1 MNQTQIKTL
10 AAVLMLIDHI
20 GFMIDSKLMR
30 IIGRFSFPLFCW
42 VFAQNWKRPGDKKPM
57 LMRIAIFSVISQIPH
72 SLLFVNNELSI
83 LTSLYICGVTLKNVK
98 ESSKHKILILC
109 TGLIVSELVNA
120 SYGWYTIAC
129 TVAMIN
135 FDEKSKTRWWV
146 CWITINLV
154 YALTGKSIIQFAA
167 VITPILLKYHNPEKN
182 RKPTELEKKFF
193 YYFYPLHLAGLAA
206 IRSII
211 L

>member
-1 MNQTQIKTL
+1 MNQNQIKTI
-10 AAVLMLIDHI
+10 ATVLMLIDHI
-20 GFMIDSKLMR
+20 GFMIDSQTMR

-42 VFAQNWKRPGDKKPM
+42 VFAQNWKRPGDKEGLIKRM
-57 LMRIAIFSVISQIPH
+57 GLFGVLSQIPH
-72 SLLFVNNELSI
+72 IMLFNNDDLNV
-83 LTSLYICGVTLKNVK
+83 LTSFFFSALTLKYIK
-98 ESSKHKILILC
+98 ESKQKIIILC
-109 TGLIVSELVNA
+109 LGLFISELIQA

-129 TVAMIN
+129 IVLMIN
-135 FDEKSKTRWWV
+135 FDKESKTRWWV
-146 CWITINLV
+146 CWVAINLI
-154 YALTGKSIIQFAA
+154 YAASGKSIIQFAA
-167 VITPILLKYHNPEKN
+167 VLTPMLLKHHNPEKD

>member
-1 MNQTQIKTL
+1 MNQNQIKTL

-20 GFMIDSKLMR
+20 GFMIDSEPMR

-57 LMRIAIFSVISQIPH
+57 LMRMAIFFFISQLPH
-72 SLLFVNNELSI
+72 RMLFINRQLNILMSLC
-83 LTSLYICGVTLKNVK
+83 ICGITLKEVK
-98 ESSKHKILILC
+98 ASKHKIITLC
-109 TGLIVSELVNA
+109 IGLIISELVNA

-167 VITPILLKYHNPEKN
+167 VLTPILLKYHNPEKD

>member
-1 MNQTQIKTL
+1 MNQNQIKIL
-10 AAVLMLIDHI
+10 ATVLMLIDHI
-20 GFMIDSKLMR
+20 GFMIDCQIMR

-42 VFAQNWKRPGDKKPM
+42 VFAQNWKRPGDKEKLIKRM
-57 LMRIAIFSVISQIPH
+57 GLFGVLSQIPH
-72 SLLFVNNELSI
+72 IMLFNNGDLNVLMSFFFCA
-83 LTSLYICGVTLKNVK
+83 LTLKYIN
-98 ESSKHKILILC
+98 ESQQKIVILC
-109 TGLIVSELVNA
+109 LGLFVSELIQA

-129 TVAMIN
+129 TILMIN
-135 FDEKSKTRWWV
+135 FDKESKTRWWI
-146 CWITINLV
+146 CWIAINLI
-154 YALTGKSIIQFAA
+154 YAATGKSIIQFAA
-167 VITPILLKYHNPEKN
+167 VLTPMLLKYHNPAKD

>member
-1 MNQTQIKTL
+1 MNQNQIKTL
-10 AAVLMLIDHI
+10 AAILMLIDHI
-20 GFMIDSKLMR
+20 GFMIDSEPMR

-57 LMRIAIFSVISQIPH
+57 LMRIAIFSLISQIPH
-72 SLLFVNNELSI
+72 RMLFINNQLNILMSLC
-83 LTSLYICGVTLKNVK
+83 ICGITLKEIK
-98 ESSKHKILILC
+98 ESKHKILILC
-109 TGLIVSELVNA
+109 TGLIISELLNA

-135 FDEKSKTRWWV
+135 FDEKSKTRWWI

-154 YALTGKSIIQFAA
+154 YAITGKSIIQFAA
-167 VITPILLKYHNPEKN
+167 VLTPILLKYHNPEKD
-182 RKPTELEKKFF
+182 RKPTAIEKKFF

-206 IRSII
+206 MKGI

>member
-1 MNQTQIKTL
+1 MNQNQIKTL

-20 GFMIDSKLMR
+20 GFLIDSEPMR

-42 VFAQNWKRPGDKKPM
+42 VFAQNWKRPGDKRQM
-57 LMRIAIFSVISQIPH
+57 LMRIAIFSLISQIPH
-72 SLLFVNNELSI
+72 TMLFVNHEQNI
-83 LTSLYICGVTLKNVK
+83 LMSFYICGLTLKEVREFSEN
-98 ESSKHKILILC
+98 KILILC
-109 TGLIVSELVNA
+109 IGLTASELMNA

-135 FDEKSKTRWWV
+135 FDEKSKTRWWI
-146 CWITINLV
+146 CWIIINLI
-154 YALTGKSIIQFAA
+154 YAVSGQSIIQFAA
-167 VITPILLKYHNPEKN
+167 VLTPILLKYHNPEKD

>member
-1 MNQTQIKTL
+1 MNQNQIKTL
-10 AAVLMLIDHI
+10 AAILMLIDHI
-20 GFMIDSKLMR
+20 GFMINSEPMR

-42 VFAQNWKRPGDKKPM
+42 VFAQNWKRPGDKKSM
-57 LMRIAIFSVISQIPH
+57 LMRIALFSLISQIPH
-72 SLLFVNNELSI
+72 TMLFINHQLNILMSLC
-83 LTSLYICGVTLKNVK
+83 ICGITLKEVK
-98 ESSKHKILILC
+98 KSKHKILILC
-109 TGLIVSELVNA
+109 IGLITSELVNA

-154 YALTGKSIIQFAA
+154 YAITGKSIIQFAA
-167 VITPILLKYHNPEKN
+167 VLTPILLKYHNPEKD

-206 IRSII
+206 IRSI
-211 L
+211 LL

>member
-1 MNQTQIKTL
+1 MNQNQIKIL
-10 AAVLMLIDHI
+10 ATVLMLIDHI
-20 GFMIDSKLMR
+20 GFMIDCEIMR

-42 VFAQNWKRPGDKKPM
+42 VFAQNWKRPGDKEKLIKRM
-57 LMRIAIFSVISQIPH
+57 GLFGVLSQIPH
-72 SLLFVNNELSI
+72 IMLFNNDDSNVLMSFFFCA
-83 LTSLYICGVTLKNVK
+83 LTLKYIK
-98 ESSKHKILILC
+98 EYKQKVVILC
-109 TGLIVSELVNA
+109 LGLFVSELIQA

-129 TVAMIN
+129 TVLMIN
-135 FDEKSKTRWWV
+135 FDKESKTRWWV
-146 CWITINLV
+146 CWIAINLI
-154 YALTGKSIIQFAA
+154 YAATGKSIIQFAA
-167 VITPILLKYHNPEKN
+167 VLTPMLLKYHNPEKD

>member
-1 MNQTQIKTL
+1 MNQNQIKTL

-20 GFMIDSKLMR
+20 GFMIDSEPMR
-30 IIGRFSFPLFCW
+30 IIGHFSFPLFCW
-42 VFAQNWKRPGDKKPM
+42 VFAQNWKRPGDKQPM
-57 LMRIAIFSVISQIPH
+57 LMRMAIFSVISQIPH
-72 SLLFVNNELSI
+72 SLVFVNNELSI

-98 ESSKHKILILC
+98 ESSKRKILILC

-135 FDEKSKTRWWV
+135 FDRKSKTRWWV
-146 CWITINLV
+146 CWIIINLL
-154 YALTGKSIIQFAA
+154 YALSEQSLIQFAA
-167 VITPILLKYHNPEKN
+167 VLTPSILNHHNPTKD
-182 RKPTELEKKFF
+182 RKPTALEKKFF
-193 YYFYPLHLAGLAA
+193 YYFYPTHLAGLAA
-206 IRSII
+206 LRTI

>member
-1 MNQTQIKTL
+1 MNQNQIKIL
-10 AAVLMLIDHI
+10 ATVLMLIDHI
-20 GFMIDSKLMR
+20 GCMIDCQIMR

-42 VFAQNWKRPGDKKPM
+42 VFAQNWKRPGDKEKLIKRM
-57 LMRIAIFSVISQIPH
+57 GLFGVLSQIPH
-72 SLLFVNNELSI
+72 TMLFNNDDLNVLMSFFFCA
-83 LTSLYICGVTLKNVK
+83 LTLKYIK
-98 ESSKHKILILC
+98 ESKQKIVILC
-109 TGLIVSELVNA
+109 LGLFVSELIQA

-129 TVAMIN
+129 TILIIN
-135 FDEKSKTRWWV
+135 FDKESKTRWWI
-146 CWITINLV
+146 CWIAINLI
-154 YALTGKSIIQFAA
+154 YAATGKSIIQFAA
-167 VITPILLKYHNPEKN
+167 VLTPMLLKYHNPAKD

>member
-1 MNQTQIKTL
+1 MNQNQIKIL
-10 AAVLMLIDHI
+10 ATVLMLIDHI
-20 GFMIDSKLMR
+20 GFMIDCEIMR

-42 VFAQNWKRPGDKKPM
+42 VFAQNWKRPGDKEKLIKRM
-57 LMRIAIFSVISQIPH
+57 GLFGVLSQIPH
-72 SLLFVNNELSI
+72 IMLFNNDDLNVLMSFFFCV
-83 LTSLYICGVTLKNVK
+83 LTLKYIK
-98 ESSKHKILILC
+98 ESKQKVVILC
-109 TGLIVSELVNA
+109 LGLFVSELIQA

-129 TVAMIN
+129 TVLMIN
-135 FDEKSKTRWWV
+135 FDKESKTRWWV
-146 CWITINLV
+146 CWVAINLI
-154 YALTGKSIIQFAA
+154 YAATGKSIIQFAA
-167 VITPILLKYHNPEKN
+167 VLTPMLLKYHNPEKN

>member
-1 MNQTQIKTL
+1 MNQNQIKII

-20 GFMIDSKLMR
+20 GFLINSEIMR

-42 VFAQNWKRPGDKKPM
+42 VFAQNWKRPGDKKSM
-57 LMRIAIFSVISQIPH
+57 LMRIAIFSLISQIPH
-72 SLLFVNNELSI
+72 KILFINHQLNILMSLC
-83 LTSLYICGVTLKNVK
+83 ICGITLKEIK
-98 ESSKHKILILC
+98 ESKHKILIFC
-109 TGLIVSELVNA
+109 IALIIPELVNA

-146 CWITINLV
+146 CWTAINLI
-154 YALTGKSIIQFAA
+154 YAMTGKSIIQFVA
-167 VITPILLKYHNPEKN
+167 VLTPILLKYHNPEKD

>member
-1 MNQTQIKTL
+1 MSQNQIKWL
-10 AAVLMLIDHI
+10 AAILMLIDHI
-20 GFMIDSKLMR
+20 GFMIEAEPMR
-30 IIGRFSFPLFCW
+30 IIGRLSFPLFCW

-57 LMRIAIFSVISQIPH
+57 LMRIAIFSLISQIPH
-72 SLLFVNNELSI
+72 RMLFINNQLNILMSLC
-83 LTSLYICGVTLKNVK
+83 ICGITLKEIK
-98 ESSKHKILILC
+98 ESKHKILILC
-109 TGLIVSELVNA
+109 IWLIISELLDA
-120 SYGWYTIAC
+120 SYGWYTIVC
-129 TVAMIN
+129 TIAMIN

-167 VITPILLKYHNPEKN
+167 VLTPILLKYHNPKKD

>member
-1 MNQTQIKTL
+1 MNQNKIKTL
-10 AAVLMLIDHI
+10 AAILMLIDHI
-20 GFMIDSKLMR
+20 GFMIDSQLMR

-57 LMRIAIFSVISQIPH
+57 LMRIAIFSLISQIPH
-72 SLLFVNNELSI
+72 RMLFINHQLNILMSLC
-83 LTSLYICGVTLKNVK
+83 ICGITLKEIK
-98 ESSKHKILILC
+98 ESKHKIIILC
-109 TGLIVSELVNA
+109 TGLIISELVNA

-135 FDEKSKTRWWV
+135 LDEKSKTRWWI

-154 YALTGKSIIQFAA
+154 YAITGKSIIQFAA
-167 VITPILLKYHNPEKN
+167 VLTPILLKYHSPAKD
-182 RKPTELEKKFF
+182 RKPTAIEKKFF

-206 IRSII
+206 IKGI